1 MLIVSKDNLSGF
13 SQAIEVAYPQ
23 TEIQK
28 YIIHQIRNSTKYVSY
43 KEIKKL
49 IKDLKTV

>member
-28 YIIHQIRNSTKYVSY
+28 YIIYQIRNSTKYVSY
-43 KEIKKL
+43 KI
-49 IKDLKTV
+49 LKS